1 MQTLISIEGLTKR
14 YPKSDEFSL
23 KGVSLSIRQGE
34 RFGVFGP
41 NGAGKTTLISILCQ
55 ILSATEGR
63 VRYFIKDREVS
74 FSDIKQHIGFVPQ
87 DLALYEGLTAFQNVE
102 YFGALFN
109 LSAKRIRERA
119 AHLFDLLGLSQVANK
134 PVKTFSGGMK
144 RRLNLIVGVMHEPG
158 VLFLDEP
165 TVGVDI
171 QSRTAILDFLNAL
184 NREGTSIVYTSHHLD
199 EAERFCDRIAVID
212 RGQIIALDEIGPLLR
227 QHAAADLT
235 QLLIKLTG
243 KEFRDHV

>member
-1 MQTLISIEGLTKR
+1 MSTLISIEGLGKL
-14 YPKSDEFSL
+14 YPKAGEPSL
-23 KGVSLSIRQGE
+23 KEVSFNIHQGE
-34 RFGVFGP
+34 RFGIFGP

-55 ILSATEGR
+55 IIPATEGQ

-109 LSAKRIRERA
+109 MSAFQVRERA
-119 AHLFDLLGLSQVANK
+119 AHLFGLLGLSQVANK

-158 VLFLDEP
+158 ILFLDEP

-171 QSRTAILDFLNAL
+171 QSRTAILEFLNTL
-184 NREGTSIVYTSHHLD
+184 NESGTSIVYTSHHLD

-212 RGQIIALDEIGPLLR
+212 RGRVIALDEIGPLLR
-227 QHAAADLT
+227 EHAAADLT
-235 QLLIKLTG
+235 HLLIKLTG